1 MVGFVFIFVY
11 IYMYMYIYVYVYVC
25 IYVYTNM
32 YIYTEIAWMCWG
44 TLIWGSRE
52 GLFGPSDLRYLVSKS
67 LF

>member
-1 MVGFVFIFVY
+1 
-11 IYMYMYIYVYVYVC
+11 MYIRVYVY
-25 IYVYTNM
+25 M

-44 TLIWGSRE
+44 TLSWQSRE